1 MFLPALVIS
10 LFPPVEI
17 PCSCPQQ
24 SFDFDVPQ
32 AHGAFH
38 TAAQP
43 PVSPGSV
50 LFPVGRNKT
59 PTTNFQTAREHCRN
73 CFN

>member
-10 LFPPVEI
+10 PFPPVEI
-17 PCSCPQQ
+17 PCSYPQQ
-24 SFDFDVPQ
+24 SFDLDVPR
-32 AHGAFH
+32 AHAAFH

-50 LFPVGRNKT
+50 LFPVGKGKRLLAI
-59 PTTNFQTAREHCRN
+59 FRWQDSIAELML
-73 CFN
+73 